1 MEIKYNRRLSFK
13 EATGKIDY
21 TMTNDYM
28 FRAILQT
35 NEKVLCGLVG
45 SLLHLKAEEID
56 AVTIENPIEL
66 GAAIDNKN
74 YILDIKITLNNNTSL
89 NLEMQVANR
98 GDWTDR
104 SLLYLCRRFD
114 NLNKGRKYEEV
125 RPAIHIGI
133 LDFTLFPDEPEFY
146 ATNKLMNIR
155 SHKVFNDKFTL
166 RVLSLKQ
173 IELATEEDKEWE
185 IDAWAKLF
193 SAKTWRELEMAA
205 KNNDIFTSASET
217 LYRLNADELIR
228 EQCQAREDY
237 ERHERTVKKRLA
249 EQAEMLAEQAE
260 MLEKQSKKLEEKDAQ
275 LENQNKQLKEKDSQ
289 LELYKKL
296 LKENNIPY

>member
-1 MEIKYNRRLSFK
+1 MKIQHNKLLSFE

-28 FRAILQT
+28 FRAILQI
-35 NEKVLCGLVG
+35 NEKVLRGLVG

-56 AVTIENPIEL
+56 TVTIENPIEL

-89 NLEMQVANR
+89 NLEIQVANR
-98 GDWTDR
+98 SDWTDR

-249 EQAEMLAEQAE
+249 EQAEML
-260 MLEKQSKKLEEKDAQ
+260 EKQSAQLEEKDAQ
-275 LENQNKQLKEKDSQ
+275 LEEQNKKLKEKDSQ
-289 LELYKKL
+289 LELFKKL